1 MQEMGMADGK
11 EGKIQA
17 MEAGMGGLGRIQG
30 CPLDM
35 QKWDYK
41 RQGTDGFELGMG
53 CEK

>member
-1 MQEMGMADGK
+1 MANLREKK
-11 EGKIQA
+11 EKIQA
-17 MEAGMGGLGRIQG
+17 VEAGMGSLGRIQG

-41 RQGTDGFELGMG
+41 RQGTDGAELGMG